1 MCNIEKAIES
11 YGEFISSLGK
21 NVKCYIRPYQDN
33 IEDESGYS
41 LTLSVLRPTGSW
53 YLVDFN
59 HRYPTDGMSINDMVE
74 DIKKVVR
81 SRAAIGYSLVST
93 I

>member
-1 MCNIEKAIES
+1 MCNVEKAIES
-11 YGEFISSLGK
+11 CGEFLSSLGK
-21 NVKCYIRPYQDN
+21 NVKCYLRPYQDN

-53 YLVDFN
+53 YLVDSN
-59 HRYPTDGMSINDMVE
+59 HRFPTDGMSFNDMVE

-81 SRAAIGYSLVST
+81 SRAAVGYSLVST